1 MKNDTLEEL
10 ILSPSYIITFKEL
23 SITNL
28 TLSPEE
34 KVKFVN
40 YSAKTKVSQLDYY
53 KRRAAVE
60 AIIVDVVEQSKYLRL
75 LKDPSGL
82 HLRVV
87 EYLDNEEYEVE
98 CKIEGALRCL
108 YSSFLSEDFNSG
120 MSGDMNRKLIAS
132 GTLS

>member
-1 MKNDTLEEL
+1 MKHDTTEEL
-10 ILSPSYIITFKEL
+10 VLSPSYIITFKEL

-28 TLSPEE
+28 TLSSEE

-40 YSAKTKVSQLDYY
+40 YSAKTKVSQLDYF

-60 AIIVDVVEQSKYLRL
+60 SNIVDVVEQSKYLRL

-87 EYLDNEEYEVE
+87 DDLDSEDFNLE

-108 YSSFLSEDFNSG
+108 YSPFLSEDFNSG